1 MNCPYGL
8 CFGCSLVVILPYRAM
23 VALLQTNSFVFTKA
37 FADNECSCTNDQ
49 QQSQYIEDVMGLFLV
64 FELCENNCQE
74 RVDSIVSTLKE
85 RYSHTLS
92 SASDLIEEREQ
103 LLRQLM
109 KYQLEAKSNSSSLPY
124 LTPICT
130 YIQHSFWDPI
140 QAYKY

>member
-1 MNCPYGL
+1 MVCVLDVLQSLYSLTEQWLHSYRRIRL
-8 CFGCSLVVILPYRAM
+8 C
-23 VALLQTNSFVFTKA
+23 LQKL